1 MKLLDTEVDIDASP
15 QTVWAVMDNLPLY
28 PEWNRLVPD
37 LKGLTTVGQNVSG
50 TLKQDGVPDIPLNP
64 VLTRIV
70 GARELRWLTEAPEP
84 GIFRAEHI
92 FVLAP
97 NGSGGTRLTHNE
109 EFDGAAVA
117 DMWEPTNTL
126 GRAAYNQFNRDLKAR
141 AEAYAA
147 EGPAIH
153 PAVDAG
159 MPTGKGSDRLVLR
172 CACARDCVEVTVTS
186 TPRHNHLCGCS
197 KCWKPEGALFA
208 QIAVAPHDAVQVTA
222 GADRLQVVDPS
233 QSIKRHACPACGT
246 HMVGMVE
253 DPGHH
258 FYGLTFFHVELAQ
271 GGETPAPEFAAF
283 VSSLIETGTD
293 PARMGAIRARL
304 TELGIPAHDA
314 FSPELMDMI
323 AWHRVKL
330 AKAS

>member
-1 MKLLDTEVDIDASP
+1 MKILDTDVDIDAPP

-37 LKGLTTVGQNVSG
+37 LAGLTTVGQSVTG

-70 GARELRWLTEAPEP
+70 GARELRWLTEAPEA
-84 GIFRAEHI
+84 GVFRAEHI

-97 NGSGGTRLTHNE
+97 NGSGGTRLIHNE

-126 GRAAYNQFNRDLKAR
+126 GRSAYNRFNRDLKVR

-147 EGPAIH
+147 ERPAIH
-153 PAVDAG
+153 PAVDEGVSAG
-159 MPTGKGSDRLVLR
+159 KEGERMVLR
-172 CACARDCVEVTVTS
+172 CACGCDRVEVAIS
-186 TPRHNHLCGCS
+186 SPPRHNHLCGCS
-197 KCWKPEGALFA
+197 KCWKPAGALFA
-208 QIAVAPHDAVQVTA
+208 QIAVVPREAVQVTA
-222 GADRLQVVDPS
+222 GADRLEVVDPS
-233 QSIKRHACPACGT
+233 QSVKRHACRSCGT
-246 HMVGMVE
+246 HMVGTVE
-253 DPGHH
+253 DPRHH
-258 FYGLTFFHVELAQ
+258 FYGLAFVHIELAQ
-271 GGETPAPEFAAF
+271 GVEAPAPEFAAF
-283 VSSLIETGTD
+283 ASSLIETGTD

-304 TELGIPAHDA
+304 SELGIPVYDA
-314 FSPELMDMI
+314 FSPELMDVI

-330 AKAS
+330 AKSP